1 VDEDARFSP
10 LWGLQ
15 WGSEGVRTALAK
27 RAAITQNGP
36 SVVIRKRTARLI
48 RRERQLGELFDALDA
63 VGPGG
68 SLLLLSGDAGVG
80 KTRLLDE
87 LAARVDNETRVV
99 RGGCVEEIAYA
110 PWTDALWWLLG
121 ADGVAPD
128 DLPKN
133 VRSHLARLLPQL
145 DIGEETP
152 ADGQHMLFE
161 AIVDL
166 LARAS
171 AGKRLA
177 LVIDDVHWIDPA
189 SGDLLRYVAQNLR
202 RLPILLVLSY
212 RPEYAEELRELFTL
226 LARLGTQRLT
236 LEPLDDDGAGEMA
249 AQLLGRDIDEPEVQ
263 RIARAS
269 EGNPLFVEELAA
281 AVDDDRVPESLRE
294 LLLGTVHRLGEDAQ
308 TLVRIAAVIGPRA
321 PRALLAAVTGSDDA
335 SAQAMARAAIDA
347 RVFVAPDGARSYEFR
362 HALVRQVVLDDLVPD
377 ERVAL
382 HRRIAAAITEQPSAA
397 VDLDRVAELARHCDA
412 AEDATEALRWSV
424 AAGDQA
430 VRRYAFEAGAAA
442 YERALAWWPTVPDA
456 AEVAGLDHVSL
467 LLASA
472 DAAGYAGHVA
482 GAADLARAAL
492 DEASATDPERC
503 VEAVGRAY
511 PLLWSADRA
520 HELQRFTATALPVLD
535 RVDAFARAR
544 FLENVVDEHLREFR
558 PAAALE
564 HAPRMLEAAAASG
577 DTELEIRAHWLV
589 AHAHELVGE
598 VEEAIADFEHAVT
611 LGRRTG
617 SYSALALALYNEAC
631 AYASVPDFDA
641 AERCLDE
648 VDTLVDQYSLRRYV
662 VPGRCERSFV
672 QALRGDLAD
681 AAKLLDEVDDQCA
694 VGLEGWFIAI
704 DRALVNL
711 HLGDYAAT
719 IAALDPHMISL
730 DDVQDAER
738 IAELALLR
746 VEALAWMGDHV
757 TARAEAD
764 RGLAA
769 LRGTCETYWHGWLA
783 MGAMRVEADAAVA
796 ATKQRALDQIEIAQA
811 RAETIRETWATSRAQ
826 LRIEYPWARAFT
838 LGCEAELARL
848 FGADGAGA
856 ARSAADGFD
865 DIGVPYYATY
875 FRFRAAEATFAAGD
889 QWEATQVLADARA
902 AAHAHGFAGLEQAA
916 SATARLHQVRLGPGR
931 KTVDGDEPLSERER
945 EVLALLVEG
954 RTNPEIGEA
963 LFISPRTARAHVSNL
978 LRKLGV
984 SSRVE
989 AVADAHRRGLV

>member
-1 VDEDARFSP
+1 MRVS
-10 LWGLQ
+10 
-15 WGSEGVRTALAK
+15 RTALVIK
-27 RAAITQNGP
+27 DLITHNGP
-36 SVVIRKRTARLI
+36 SVGIRKRTARLI
-48 RRERQLGELFDALDA
+48 RRERQLGELFDALEG
-63 VGPGG
+63 VGPAG

-87 LAARVDNETRVV
+87 FAGRVDNDTRVV
-99 RGGCVEEIAYA
+99 RGGCVDDIAYA

-128 DLPKN
+128 DLPKP
-133 VRSHLARLLPQL
+133 VRAHLARLLPQL
-145 DIGEETP
+145 DIGEETR

-161 AIVDL
+161 AVIDL

-189 SGDLLRYVAQNLR
+189 SSDLLRYVAQNLR

-212 RPEYAEELRELFTL
+212 RPGYAPEQRELFTL
-226 LARLGTQRLT
+226 LARLGTQRLA
-236 LEPLDDDGAGEMA
+236 LAPLDGEGAGEMA
-249 AQLLGRDIDEPEVQ
+249 AQLLSRDIDEPEVQ
-263 RIARAS
+263 RIAHAS
-269 EGNPLFVEELAA
+269 QGNPLFVEELAA

-294 LLLGTVHRLGEDAQ
+294 LLLGSVHRLDDDAQ
-308 TLVRIAAVIGPRA
+308 ELVRVAAVIGPRS
-321 PRALLAAVTGSDDA
+321 PRALLTAVTGSDEA
-335 SAQAMARAAIDA
+335 AAQTAARAAIDA
-347 RVFVAPDGARSYEFR
+347 RVFVAPDEARSYEFR

-382 HRRIAAAITEQPSAA
+382 HRRIAAALTEHPSAA
-397 VDLDRVAELARHCDA
+397 VDLDRIAELARHWDA
-412 AEDATEALRWSV
+412 AENATEALRWSV

-430 VRRYAFEAGAAA
+430 VRRFAFEAGAAA
-442 YERALAWWPTVPDA
+442 YERAQSWWPSVSNA
-456 AEVAGLDHVSL
+456 AEVACIDHVSL

-472 DAAGYAGHVA
+472 DAAGYAGHVT

-492 DEASATDPERC
+492 DEAANTDPERC

-520 HELQRFTATALPVLD
+520 QELQRFTATALPVLD

-544 FLENVVDEHLREFR
+544 FLESVVDEHLREFR
-558 PAAALE
+558 PAPALE
-564 HAPRMLEAAAASG
+564 YAPRMLEAAAASG

-598 VEEAIADFEHAVT
+598 LDAAIAEFDHAVA

-648 VDTLVDQYSLRRYV
+648 VDTLVDQYSLRRYA
-662 VPGRCERSFV
+662 VPGRCERAFV

-681 AAKLLDEVDDQCA
+681 AAKLLDEVDDPA
-694 VGLEGWFIAI
+694 AAGLEGWFIAI

-711 HLGDYAAT
+711 HRGDHAAT

-738 IAELALLR
+738 IAALALLR
-746 VEALAWMGDHV
+746 VEAFAWMGDR
-757 TARAEAD
+757 TAARAEAD

-783 MGAMRVEADAAVA
+783 MGAMHVEADAAVA

-811 RAETIRETWATSRAQ
+811 RAEIIRATWAESRAQ
-826 LRIEYPWARAFT
+826 LRVEYPWARAFS
-838 LGCEAELARL
+838 LGCEAEFARL
-848 FGADGAGA
+848 MGSGVADA
-856 ARSAADGFD
+856 ASAAGDAFD
-865 DIGVPYYATY
+865 EVGLPYYATY
-875 FRFRAAEATFAAGD
+875 FRFRAAEAIFAAGD
-889 QWEATQVLADARA
+889 QWAATQVLADARA

-916 SATARLHQVRLGPGR
+916 SATARLYQVRLGPGR